1 MFDLAAMISIMITI
15 DQVTDTRAKREP
27 FTDTMI
33 DAERFQSF
41 RTPKSAAWHE
51 RQHEVGQGFLNRF
64 MRQVRD
70 PIHDDFSV
78 TVTSRLLMMKV
89 ERCRDWR
96 DTMQRALLCNQIVT
110 GGKSHLPRVV
120 HATDG

>member
-1 MFDLAAMISIMITI
+1 VFDLAAMILMLIAI

-41 RTPKSAAWHE
+41 RTPKSAAWHK
-51 RQHEVGQGFLNRF
+51 RQHEVAQGFLNRF

-70 PIHDDFSV
+70 PIHDDFPLLSHV
-78 TVTSRLLMMKV
+78 TFTDDESRTSQRLA
-89 ERCRDWR
+89 RYHAAS
-96 DTMQRALLCNQIVT
+96 TFMQSDCHRRKEPFTWSCTCN
-110 GGKSHLPRVV
+110 
-120 HATDG
+120 